1 MPIDKTAYDMVT
13 EETER
18 IVRQRFE
25 DAQKPLLER
34 IVGPDRQR
42 FSLWVLYFVAVEIIV
57 SLLVLLAM
65 GG

>member
-1 MPIDKTAYDMVT
+1 MVT